1 MVSAMET
8 GVSLREV
15 RGWFDARVIF
25 NYDEGERGKGK
36 LRRCARGDGGGVRG
50 ARYKRAE
57 KGGGA

>member
-36 LRRCARGDGGGVRG
+36 LRRCARGDGGC
-50 ARYKRAE
+50 KRRAI
-57 KGGGA
+57 